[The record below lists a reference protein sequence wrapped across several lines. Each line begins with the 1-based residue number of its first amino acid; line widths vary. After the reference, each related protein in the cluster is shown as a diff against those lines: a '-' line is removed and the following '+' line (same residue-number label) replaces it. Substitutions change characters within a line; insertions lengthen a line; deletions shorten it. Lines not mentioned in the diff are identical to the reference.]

1 MNEKNNAGII
11 KAIVLD
17 TWAGRRY
24 YAVEV
29 VGETPNKARVRILTP
44 GGVRLPGRRYAECND
59 IVLVP
64 KHAISDL
71 PADANKVEQGYYPG
85 HVSGY
90 GGTVDA
96 Q

>member
-1 MNEKNNAGII
+1 MSTAAKCII
-11 KAIVLD
+11 LD

-29 VGETPNKARVRILTP
+29 VGETPKKARFRILTP
-44 GGVRLPGRRYAECND
+44 GGVMLPGRRYVHCND

-64 KHAISDL
+64 KHALSEL
-71 PADANKVEQGYYPG
+71 PADAHKIEPGYYDG
-85 HVSGY
+85 HVGGF

-96 Q
+96 R